1 MNNDKKSYTHA
12 FSLKKKKKKKYSTRK
27 QTGSWRGQPDIRTA
41 KIYIS
46 VLPEVRFLLS
56 TL

>member
-12 FSLKKKKKKKYSTRK
+12 FSLTKKKKIFNEKAN
-27 QTGSWRGQPDIRTA
+27 WILERGHPDIRTA
-41 KIYIS
+41 EIYIS